1 MGLTDM
7 PAPEERGPVE
17 GGQFWGLKY
26 LVSARCPAAEPAA
39 PSVEASSASPP

>member
-7 PAPEERGPVE
+7 PAPDERGPVE
-17 GGQFWGLKY
+17 GGAILGVEIPSW

-39 PSVEASSASPP
+39 SSVEASSN